1 MKQNSKILAAYVK
14 ICTHF
19 CFVAF
24 IEKHGAKDLFI
35 LARKLGENLLH
46 YFLVL
51 FRRERYLRIGASIGR
66 IRSIAFIVNGNIG
79 PRPEIFEK
87 DVVANRVHEGAKPFR
102 VLQTLLA
109 AKGYEYPEKRFLPNV
124 FDHVCRQ
131 TPRSQL
137 DEDEITE
144 VRSEVPLNFRFAF
157 RQIAN
162 VFLVKGV
169 KIQTIPRREC

>member
-24 IEKHGAKDLFI
+24 IEKHSAKNLFI

-87 DVVANRVHEGAKPFR
+87 DVVANRVHEGARAVPGAADPACGEGLRIPGETFPAGCLRSR
-102 VLQTLLA
+102 VQADA
-109 AKGYEYPEKRFLPNV
+109 A
-124 FDHVCRQ
+124 
-131 TPRSQL
+131 
-137 DEDEITE
+137 
-144 VRSEVPLNFRFAF
+144 
-157 RQIAN
+157 IAA
-162 VFLVKGV
+162 
-169 KIQTIPRREC
+169 

>member
-109 AKGYEYPEKRFLPNV
+109 AKGYEYPENVSCRMSSITCAGRRRDRSLMRMRLPKYAV
-124 FDHVCRQ
+124 KCRSISGL
-131 TPRSQL
+131 PS
-137 DEDEITE
+137 
-144 VRSEVPLNFRFAF
+144 
-157 RQIAN
+157 
-162 VFLVKGV
+162 VKSRTYSSS
-169 KIQTIPRREC
+169 KE